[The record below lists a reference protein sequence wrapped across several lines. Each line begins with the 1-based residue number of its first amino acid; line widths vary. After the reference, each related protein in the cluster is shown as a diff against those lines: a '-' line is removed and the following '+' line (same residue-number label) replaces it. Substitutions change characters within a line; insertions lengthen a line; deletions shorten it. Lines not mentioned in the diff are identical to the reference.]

1 MEKNRKSPFSKTR
14 GRSSMLSML
23 AAMSIS
29 AILKLVRRR
38 RGHSIMQLEMVNL
51 EVLLTLN
58 VQRAKFPQ
66 MT

>member
-1 MEKNRKSPFSKTR
+1 
-14 GRSSMLSML
+14 MLSML